1 MDNKGAPKGELAMS
15 RPIMAAPSM
24 TTAAFLSDFMLLKY
38 PEIGNKHFTFE
49 AVTKHLGNAGSALL
63 KHP

>member
-1 MDNKGAPKGELAMS
+1 MS

-38 PEIGNKHFTFE
+38 PEIGNKDFTFE
-49 AVTKHLGNAGSALL
+49 AVTKHLGNAGCGLS
-63 KHP
+63 KHC